1 MADTFTT
8 NLNLT
13 KPEVGASTDTW
24 GTKINAD
31 LDTVD
36 GLFSST
42 GTSVAMNLDGAVID
56 SSVIGGTTAAAG
68 SFTTLTASGDV
79 TFDTSTLKV
88 DSTNNRVGIGTTSPN
103 FPLQLDSTR
112 ADATFNANDV
122 STWADFKI
130 QGDTASGNA
139 RGIYFD
145 FDLDTGNDKG
155 AGIVGI
161 SGDATGGVGS
171 LAFITTAGN
180 TSAERMRI
188 DSSGSVGIGTTSPTV
203 PLQVN
208 HGSSSVGL
216 YTLGSYNFQ
225 AKFESSDAEA
235 AIVIE
240 DSNSGTDYNRIGVI
254 TNDMAFTTNNSERM
268 RIASSGNVGI
278 GTSSP
283 ENLLHVHGGDSGSSY
298 SSDGADKFILEHS
311 DSVAIDIRTPA
322 TNQALILFSDGT
334 RGQGLIGYNH
344 SEDSLRFA
352 NSGNLERMRID
363 SSGNV
368 GIGTA
373 SPNFT
378 NGSGLE
384 IERDGIATLRI
395 KDAGSGGKPLEIF
408 ADDATG
414 YHINGLGSG
423 MPMIFSTINTERM
436 RIDTSG
442 RVGIGIASQS
452 GVQLYVDAPSSTHAG
467 VFRVDTGAYA
477 SIICDNQASS
487 GTRFFT
493 SFRIDNSIVG
503 NITSTGSSTTYA
515 TSSDYRLKE
524 NIQPLEN
531 GLERLNQLKPVK
543 FNWIEDGKEEEGF
556 IAHEVNEIFSDAV
569 VGEKDAVNEDGSIDG
584 QTMDYGRITPLLV
597 KAIQE
602 QQEQI
607 EQLKTE
613 IQTLKG
619 E

>member
-1 MADTFTT
+1 VVA
-8 NLNLT
+8 
-13 KPEVGASTDTW
+13 GA
-24 GTKINAD
+24 GE
-31 LDTVD
+31 
-36 GLFSST
+36 T
-42 GTSVAMNLDGAVID
+42 GITI
-56 SSVIGGTTAAAG
+56 
-68 SFTTLTASGDV
+68 
-79 TFDTSTLKV
+79 
-88 DSTNNRVGIGTTSPN
+88 
-103 FPLQLDSTR
+103 
-112 ADATFNANDV
+112 
-122 STWADFKI
+122 
-130 QGDTASGNA
+130 ASGNSSQS
-139 RGIYFD
+139 GLYFSD
-145 FDLDTGNDKG
+145 GTSGTEQYIGYLDYNHSSNALIIGT
-155 AGIVGI
+155 
-161 SGDATGGVGS
+161 SG
-171 LAFITTAGN
+171 
-180 TSAERMRI
+180 AERMRI
-188 DSSGSVGIGTTSPTV
+188 DSSGNVGIGTTSPSV

-368 GIGTA
+368 GIGTT
-373 SPNFT
+373 SPAFT

-384 IERDGIATLRI
+384 IQRDGIATLRI
-395 KDAGSGGKPLEIF
+395 EDTGSSGKPLEIF

-423 MPMIFSTINTERM
+423 MPMIFSTVSTERM
-436 RIDTSG
+436 RI
-442 RVGIGIASQS
+442 
-452 GVQLYVDAPSSTHAG
+452 
-467 VFRVDTGAYA
+467 
-477 SIICDNQASS
+477 NSS
-487 GTRFFT
+487 GQLLLGTTSNNSDSYKMIADLGGGAKGIDVRGVSYNADNGAFRSVPSGNTSYRFAVMYNSSNSTVGKIEVT
-493 SFRIDNSIVG
+493 SSN
-503 NITSTGSSTTYA
+503 TTYT

-531 GLERLNQLKPVK
+531 GLDRLNQLKPVK
-543 FNWIEDGKEEEGF
+543 FNWIESGQEEEGF
-556 IAHEVNEIFSDAV
+556 IAHEVDEIFSDAV
-569 VGEKDAVNEDGSIDG
+569 VGEKDAVKDDGTISP